1 MVPKFRDSSSLKK
14 LRLMSLPP
22 KKQYGF
28 RVFVCSC
35 IFTTVT
41 IALVLWDERRQR
53 ERRQEGVKYRLKSI
67 QQQQN
72 MQEYE
77 EQRQKYEDYKKAHS
91 L

>member
-1 MVPKFRDSSSLKK
+1 
-14 LRLMSLPP
+14 MSLPP
-22 KKQYGF
+22 RKQYGF
-28 RVFVCSC
+28 RVFVGSC
-35 IFTTVT
+35 IFTTIT
-41 IALVLWDERRQR
+41 IALVLWDERQQR

-77 EQRQKYEDYKKAHS
+77 EQRQRYEDYKKAHS